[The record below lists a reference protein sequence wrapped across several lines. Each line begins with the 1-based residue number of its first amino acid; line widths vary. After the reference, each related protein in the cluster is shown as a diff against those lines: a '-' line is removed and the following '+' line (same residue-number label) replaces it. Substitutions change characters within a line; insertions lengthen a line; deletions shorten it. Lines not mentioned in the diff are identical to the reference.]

1 VIYGLLIG
9 SMFYNQPQTT
19 EGMYS
24 RGGVL
29 FYSSILLAWLQ
40 MSELEDAMQGR
51 DILSRQKKFA
61 FVRPSAVCMARVM
74 QDMILTAFLTI
85 LYLIVMYFL
94 AGLRSDVS
102 LLLFSS
108 KHAEGVSNHLRLGLF
123 SSISSSFTPALSA
136 SQPNFACLRQCRAI
150 SKLL

>member
-1 VIYGLLIG
+1 MGPLYIKLISAVVYGLLVG
-9 SMFYNQPQTT
+9 SMFYDQPQTT

-61 FVRPSAVCMARVM
+61 FVRPSAVCLAQGL
-74 QDMILTAFLTI
+74 QDMVVSALLTF
-85 LYLIVMYFL
+85 LYLIVLYFL
-94 AGLRSDVS
+94 SGLRSEVNNMIPRSHTSANWSRPVHSS
-102 LLLFSS
+102 LIFCL
-108 KHAEGVSNHLRLGLF
+108 
-123 SSISSSFTPALSA
+123 SICAPSA
-136 SQPNFACLRQCRAI
+136 
-150 SKLL
+150 

>member
-1 VIYGLLIG
+1 
-9 SMFYNQPQTT
+9 
-19 EGMYS
+19 MYS

-40 MSELEDAMQGR
+40 MSELEEAMQGR

-85 LYLIVMYFL
+85 LYLLVMYFL

-102 LLLFSS
+102 LHPLTNIHTVKGSNNFRLALSLSTFSS
-108 KHAEGVSNHLRLGLF
+108 FIHARSVSQLNSAFLR
-123 SSISSSFTPALSA
+123 P
-136 SQPNFACLRQCRAI
+136 CRAI
-150 SKLL
+150 SKSL